1 MNIGKI
7 LHSFAK
13 KIWQYNRSLT
23 GDGNRKTLKE
33 LKKVCNL
40 LKIKEIKSGKRVFDW
55 TIPKEWKVNSAFVVN
70 PKGKKILDFSKNNL
84 HLVGYSKFIN
94 KKMKLSELNKNL
106 FSLPNQPNA
115 IPYVT
120 SYYNSNWGFCIDHNS
135 RKKLIKGI
143 YHVKIDT
150 KLFNGSMSYGEIII
164 RGRLKKEIFLS
175 TYICHPSMANNEL
188 SGPTVTIHLAKWLM
202 SQKNLKYS
210 YRIVFLPETIGSLAY
225 LSKNLKIMKKNI
237 IAGYNITCV
246 GDNRIYSY
254 LPSRNENTISDKIAL
269 NILKWN
275 KKKFRRYSWKDRGS
289 DERQY
294 CSPGIDLPI
303 ASVMRTKYGE
313 YPEYHTSL
321 DNLKNVV
328 TPSGLEG
335 GFKIYQKIITAL
347 ENNVFIK
354 SNILGEPHLS
364 KRKMYSTISSK
375 NKPKKQINFERLLLN
390 VMSYSDG
397 KTSLLEISEKC
408 NQPLKNINK
417 IVQYLKKKKLI
428 RLIN

>member
-1 MNIGKI
+1 MNIGKT
-7 LHSFAK
+7 LHAFAK
-13 KIWQYNRSLT
+13 KIWKYNRSLT

-84 HLVGYSKFIN
+84 HLVGYSKFVD

-143 YHVKIDT
+143 YHIKIDS

-164 RGRLKKEIFLS
+164 KGRLKKEIFLS

-225 LSKNLKIMKKNI
+225 LSKNLKIMKKKI

-246 GDNRIYSY
+246 GDNRTYSY
-254 LPSRNENTISDKIAL
+254 LPSRNENSISDKVAL
-269 NILKWN
+269 NVLKLN

-328 TPSGLEG
+328 TPLGLEG
-335 GFKIYQKIITAL
+335 SFKIYQKIITAL

-364 KRKMYSTISSK
+364 KRKMYSSISSK

-408 NQPLKNINK
+408 NQSLKNINK

-428 RLIN
+428 RIIN